1 MRKLNIIPFGH
12 VEVLHVSIYTWLR
25 VLEVIENG
33 GSSRSLPHA
42 TDTQRERGEGHISHR
57 L

>member
-33 GSSRSLPHA
+33 GSSRSLPHE